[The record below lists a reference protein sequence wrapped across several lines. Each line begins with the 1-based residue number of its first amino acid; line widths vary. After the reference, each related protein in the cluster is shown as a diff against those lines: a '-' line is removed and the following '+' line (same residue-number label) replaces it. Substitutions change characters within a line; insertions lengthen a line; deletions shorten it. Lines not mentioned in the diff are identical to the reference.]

1 MNACFVPKEVTAEAS
16 EACVVT
22 ANLCAAWC
30 LCPWLC
36 PESAQG
42 FIPFSVVLVPALVL
56 DSGVEWAGS
65 GGQGAVAGGIE
76 AVVLPPGSWAASVPG
91 LSQDLSAPD
100 PAPSC
105 GVGWAELEC
114 SHWEMIHCVFLPRG
128 CVLLPR
134 RRAFL
139 WCHPVCAATK
149 STVAGPVP
157 AMGVPTVGSEVQPG
171 PHPRPSRLS
180 SCSWT
185 ESSSRVHPPE
195 SRCLATVCTCSPT
208 WYVFQTR
215 K

>member
-1 MNACFVPKEVTAEAS
+1 MLFRSSSCRLDASSFSSSRQVETWFTRLQITWGSHGWYPAGGWGLLPIYWSGILEGLWSLNACFVAKEVTAEAS

-42 FIPFSVVLVPALVL
+42 FIPFSVVLVPDLVL

-105 GVGWAELEC
+105 GVGWAED
-114 SHWEMIHCVFLPRG
+114 R
-128 CVLLPR
+128 
-134 RRAFL
+134 
-139 WCHPVCAATK
+139 K
-149 STVAGPVP
+149 ST
-157 AMGVPTVGSEVQPG
+157 
-171 PHPRPSRLS
+171 RLNS
-180 SCSWT
+180 S
-185 ESSSRVHPPE
+185 H
-195 SRCLATVCTCSPT
+195 
-208 WYVFQTR
+208 
-215 K
+215 